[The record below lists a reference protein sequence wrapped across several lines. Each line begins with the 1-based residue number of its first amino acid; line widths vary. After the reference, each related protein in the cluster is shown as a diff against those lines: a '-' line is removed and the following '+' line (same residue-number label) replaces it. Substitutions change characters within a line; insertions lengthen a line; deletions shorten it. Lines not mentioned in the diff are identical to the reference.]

1 MTEPQG
7 ETPPETPTETVTP
20 PEPAAQPA
28 QDPPTQPGKDWKAEA
43 DKWRHLS
50 QETER
55 KSRENAKRIKDIEDR
70 DLSDLDRAKKEIA
83 ELTDRATTAERARL
97 RADVALAKGLP
108 ADVVSALTGDT
119 PEELTAAADA
129 LIKWRGS
136 AVPAVPT
143 APRPDPSQ
151 GAHPVSQTS
160 ANEAEWQQYRAL
172 VFPNQ

>member
-7 ETPPETPTETVTP
+7 ETPPVPPTETVTP
-20 PEPAAQPA
+20 PEPAAEPTP
-28 QDPPTQPGKDWKAEA
+28 DPPQPGKDWKAEA

-55 KSRENAKRIKDIEDR
+55 KARENAKRLKDIEDR
-70 DLSDLDRAKKEIA
+70 DLSELEKANRTLDEYKTRAE
-83 ELTDRATTAERARL
+83 TAERAAL
-97 RADVALAKGLP
+97 RSAVALAKGLP
-108 ADVVSALTGDT
+108 ADVVSALTGDS
-119 PEELTAAADA
+119 PEELNAAADA

-151 GAHPVSQTS
+151 GAQPVSQAS
-160 ANEAEWQQYRAL
+160 ADEAEWQQYKAL
-172 VFPNQ
+172 IFPNQ